1 METRTIE
8 QLSELQIEDLRDLYH
23 AYTSWEDRTLDD
35 VRTAIE
41 FSNEVVGLCPVG
53 TDELIA
59 CARVLTDYTYY
70 GTVYDV
76 IISTDHRREG
86 LGTRLM
92 SEVIEHPALRSID
105 LYLGARDG
113 LVPFYEACGFETR
126 RMTIGLDDR
135 EEDLDPMVYRRG

>member
-1 METRTIE
+1 
-8 QLSELQIEDLRDLYH
+8 
-23 AYTSWEDRTLDD
+23 
-35 VRTAIE
+35 
-41 FSNEVVGLCPVG
+41 
-53 TDELIA
+53 
-59 CARVLTDYTYY
+59 
-70 GTVYDV
+70 
-76 IISTDHRREG
+76 
-86 LGTRLM
+86 M